1 MKCPFCSFEES
12 KVIDSRPTDEGER
25 IRRRRECMS
34 CAKRFTTYEV
44 IDTVPIAVVKRNGE
58 REFFDKHKLT
68 LGIERA
74 CQKRPVDAA
83 QIASTIEAELQN
95 SIITEITSKQIGEL
109 VLAHLRDVDI
119 VSYIRFAS
127 VYREFQ
133 DVESFMAEIK
143 NLFCLC
149 EVKRS
154 TVWMVALAVAHR
166 YQKLTV
172 NSLYKIKHANPLF
185 FCEDTCISFGSLAT
199 CFIFKVIIC
208 FGCPRA

>member
-1 MKCPFCSFEES
+1 MKCPLCNHPDSR
-12 KVIDSRPTDEGER
+12 VLDSRPIDDATS
-25 IRRRRECMS
+25 IKRRRECS
-34 CAKRFTTYEV
+34 ACGKRFTTYEV

-83 QIASTIEAELQN
+83 QIAATIEAELQN

-133 DVESFMAEIK
+133 DVDSFMAEIK
-143 NLFCLC
+143 NLNKLA
-149 EVKRS
+149 KKK
-154 TVWMVALAVAHR
+154 VA
-166 YQKLTV
+166 KE
-172 NSLYKIKHANPLF
+172 NSK
-185 FCEDTCISFGSLAT
+185 DD
-199 CFIFKVIIC
+199 
-208 FGCPRA
+208 